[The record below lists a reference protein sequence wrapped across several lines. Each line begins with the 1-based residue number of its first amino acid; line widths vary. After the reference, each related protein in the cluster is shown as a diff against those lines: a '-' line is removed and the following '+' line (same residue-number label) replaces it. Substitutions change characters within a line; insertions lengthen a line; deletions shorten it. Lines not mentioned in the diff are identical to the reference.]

1 MNDDATAIEQHRAAL
16 MTAATQASGAT
27 FEILEHLRELAEEE
41 HVSRFSGETAEL
53 LAEALGIVLDVEIAA
68 LERYIEGCD
77 HRPQG
82 PCEELQMLGQMKAAT
97 VRFIEGWA

>member
-1 MNDDATAIEQHRAAL
+1 MTDQPMTVEQHRAAL
-16 MTAATQASGAT
+16 LQAATQASGAV
-27 FEILEHLRELAEEE
+27 FEILEHLRDIADADEI
-41 HVSRFSGETAEL
+41 SRFASETPEI

-82 PCEELQMLGQMKAAT
+82 PVEELEMMQQMKGAI